1 MQISRDYSSPNFEI
15 RKNNESPNKVIL
27 HYTGMKDTN
36 SALNKLCSSQS
47 KVSSHY
53 LINRD
58 GKIWQL
64 VDEKMTS
71 WHAGVSDWLGE
82 KNLNHSSIGIELC
95 NPGHEFG
102 YKNFPKKQ
110 MYSLEFLLKKVIL
123 KYNIRPEFILGHSDV
138 APARKKD
145 PGEKFKWKNLATK
158 GLAAWPK
165 SNVKLP
171 KIYDKKTLIY
181 KSLEIIGYNVKN
193 NLDAS
198 IIAFKRHF
206 ISRKLDHLMDEE
218 EMRMLITV
226 SKYFMDIRRIS

>member
-1 MQISRDYSSPNFEI
+1 MI
-15 RKNNESPNKVIL
+15 
-27 HYTGMKDTN
+27 
-36 SALNKLCSSQS
+36 A
-47 KVSSHY
+47 
-53 LINRD
+53 
-58 GKIWQL
+58 
-64 VDEKMTS
+64 

-181 KSLEIIGYNVKN
+181 KSLEIIGYNVKD